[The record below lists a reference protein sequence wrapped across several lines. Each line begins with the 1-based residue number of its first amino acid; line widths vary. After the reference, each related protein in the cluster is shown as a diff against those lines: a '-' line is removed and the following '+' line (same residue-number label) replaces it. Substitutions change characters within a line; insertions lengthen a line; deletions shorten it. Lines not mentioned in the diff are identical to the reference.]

1 MARLLSSDGVR
12 TTLPLLEARRNQ
24 SCPGPPSSWDTCG
37 ASACRLPGRTCGGGE
52 TWDFTDAGMQ
62 WCPFSSQRRSPCS
75 PVAATT
81 RAPERLRR
89 GPVFDER
96 APHAALP
103 ELDGQRHADGP
114 ASDDDHLL
122 LVPGRRLPGER
133 RSHPHRHA
141 VERKEPKVCASRS
154 GGSSM
159 GRESRASP
167 TRDLG
172 STRGSDRR
180 SERAADD

>member
-1 MARLLSSDGVR
+1 MVPVLIAV
-12 TTLPLLEARRNQ
+12 TLAVL
-24 SCPGPPSSWDTCG
+24 
-37 ASACRLPGRTCGGGE
+37 
-52 TWDFTDAGMQ
+52 AG
-62 WCPFSSQRRSPCS
+62 
-75 PVAATT
+75 AATT
-81 RAPERLRR
+81 RAPERLR

-114 ASDDDHLL
+114 ASDDDHLV

-133 RSHPHRHA
+133 RSHPHRRA

-159 GRESRASP
+159 GRDSRASP
-167 TRDLG
+167 TRDVG
-172 STRGSDRR
+172 STVAATGDQSEPQTT
-180 SERAADD
+180 ERAAEDRPSRRRWRHMSTADHARGPIIK